1 MKANFKDVKVLD
13 SAVEGFDVPSSIQIA
28 TAIMQANPGI
38 TGAFSTTGAGPSTW
52 AGAQKNTGKK
62 IVAIAMDYSRVNLD
76 LVKNGEIY
84 AVVAQPL
91 FQEFAKDA
99 EMLDTILRGGTVP
112 FDNIMP
118 APLVTKDK
126 VDEYYAINDTVDKGM
141 ANVK

>member
-1 MKANFKDVKVLD
+1 
-13 SAVEGFDVPSSIQIA
+13 
-28 TAIMQANPGI
+28 
-38 TGAFSTTGAGPSTW
+38 
-52 AGAQKNTGKK
+52 
-62 IVAIAMDYSRVNLD
+62 MDYSRVNLD

-91 FQEFAKDA
+91 FQEFAKCA

-126 VDEYYAINDTVDKGM
+126 VADYIAINDTVDKGM